1 MNVLGICAS
10 PHPEG
15 NTAFALKYALAVLE
29 KQGIETT
36 YLSLHDK
43 QIAPC
48 RGCFTC
54 RDGVCVH
61 HDDMLQVIE
70 ALRRCDGL
78 ILASPVYMGLPT
90 GQLKVMMDRT
100 VLLRTGGRF
109 ELSGRVGAGIAC
121 GGFRNGGQELTL
133 QAMHTFFLQQDMYA
147 LADGPRYSHSGAAIV
162 GQASE
167 DRVGLATVENM
178 ALRMAEAVRQLGP
191 RRSSNPLSTWP
202 ITP

>member
-15 NTAFALKYALAVLE
+15 NTAFALRYALSVIE
-29 KQGIETT
+29 QQGVETT
-36 YLSLHDK
+36 CLFLHDK

-48 RGCFTC
+48 RGCFACRNGTC
-54 RDGVCVH
+54 VQ
-61 HDDMLQVIE
+61 HDDMGQIIE

-100 VLLRTGGRF
+100 VLLRASGRF

-162 GQASE
+162 GRAEQ
-167 DRVGLATVENM
+167 DTVGLATVENL
-178 ALRMAEAVRQLGP
+178 ALRMVAAVRQLG
-191 RRSSNPLSTWP
+191 RRSSN
-202 ITP
+202 